1 MQTPTLAFGSK
12 AIWNIFLGE
21 NPETIKSAL
30 PERRR
35 SMAHNQKTPEAT
47 HISLWSLFQKH
58 ICKLNTVTK
67 CLHSDFP
74 RSLLR
79 ALSFKRTQTE
89 MHVYSCHASFV
100 DS

>member
-47 HISLWSLFQKH
+47 HISL
-58 ICKLNTVTK
+58 
-67 CLHSDFP
+67 
-74 RSLLR
+74 
-79 ALSFKRTQTE
+79 
-89 MHVYSCHASFV
+89 
-100 DS
+100 